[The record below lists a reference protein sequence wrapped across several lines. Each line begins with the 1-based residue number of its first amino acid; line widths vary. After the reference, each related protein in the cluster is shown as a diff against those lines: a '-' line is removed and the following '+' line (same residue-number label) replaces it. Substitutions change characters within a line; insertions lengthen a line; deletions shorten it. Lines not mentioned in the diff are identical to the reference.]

1 MMKSY
6 KSWKSP
12 SLGKKMEML
21 IFGKE
26 GTPVILFPS
35 AYGSYK
41 EWESCGAFDVLHSQ
55 IEEGFNQF
63 FCVDAFATESF
74 VNKSISPL
82 ARIKR
87 FNQYQEYVIDELLP
101 FIANENSNP
110 FIITTGVGI
119 GAYCALL
126 MVLKHPQQFH
136 KAVGISGYYDI
147 SVHMDREIDDS
158 IYFNNPVEFVPNLHN
173 EKLLRDIGSVDI
185 RLLNYKNDPTKDATK
200 RMSDVLWRKN
210 IEHEHFIWDEE
221 TTNPW
226 TLAPYILKDNLF

>member
-1 MMKSY
+1 
-6 KSWKSP
+6 
-12 SLGKKMEML
+12 MEML